1 MKFIPYNKEL
11 RERAREL
18 RKNMTA
24 SERVLWYKVIKK
36 LKIPIKRQKI
46 IDNYIVDFYCSKALL
61 VIEIDGDTHYTD
73 DTIEYD
79 THRTAVL
86 NSYGIEGI
94 RFTNKDVATNIDNVA
109 EEIINK
115 IVERTEFKREEL
127 II

>member
-11 RERAREL
+11 RDRAREL

-86 NSYGIEGI
+86 NSSGIEVI